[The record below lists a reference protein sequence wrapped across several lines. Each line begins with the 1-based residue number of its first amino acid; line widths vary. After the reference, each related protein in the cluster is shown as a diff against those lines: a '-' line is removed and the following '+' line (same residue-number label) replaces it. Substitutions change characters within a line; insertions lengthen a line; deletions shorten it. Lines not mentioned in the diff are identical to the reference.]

1 MLIDEATANIDI
13 RTEGIIYKAMNTS
26 FRNSTVITIA
36 HRLNTVVNSDKIL
49 VLEGGQ
55 LKEYD
60 QPQRLLSNPDSF
72 FAQLYNESQ
81 KANKV

>member
-60 QPQRLLSNPDSF
+60 HPQRLLSNPDSF
-72 FAQLYNESQ
+72 FAQLYNEYQ
-81 KANKV
+81 KENKV

>member
-1 MLIDEATANIDI
+1 MN
-13 RTEGIIYKAMNTS
+13 KA
-26 FRNSTVITIA
+26 FKNSTVITIA
-36 HRLNTVVNSDKIL
+36 HRLNTVINSDKIL

-60 QPQRLLSNPDSF
+60 KPSELLKNPESF

-81 KANKV
+81 KENKMS